1 LDDDAELRL
10 TTRLVD
16 IEPEEASIG
25 MRVAVRFEEA
35 DDVWLPLFG
44 PEEVQR

>member
-1 LDDDAELRL
+1 
-10 TTRLVD
+10 
-16 IEPEEASIG
+16 

-44 PEEVQR
+44 PEEEQR